1 MQYYVNINETFLKI
15 NENEDTN
22 DSSETINVK
31 SFQQVANPFSRG
43 PWGGIWRTHAEG
55 IGTVPSTSTIG
66 INASTADSENV
77 SKWAWGEKVSRI
89 C

>member
-43 PWGGIWRTHAEG
+43 P
-55 IGTVPSTSTIG
+55 
-66 INASTADSENV
+66 
-77 SKWAWGEKVSRI
+77 
-89 C
+89 